1 MTTFNLKLSTDD
13 ENVSINTTTRD
24 SVVEIDY

>member
-13 ENVSINTTTRD
+13 ENVSINMTTRD

>member
-13 ENVSINTTTRD
+13 ENVSINMTTRD
-24 SVVEIDY
+24 SVVEID